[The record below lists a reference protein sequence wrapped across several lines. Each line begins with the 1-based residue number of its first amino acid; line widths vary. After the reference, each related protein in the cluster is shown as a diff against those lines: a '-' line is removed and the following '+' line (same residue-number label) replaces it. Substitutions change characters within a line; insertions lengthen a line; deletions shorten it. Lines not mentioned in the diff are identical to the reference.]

1 MTYRNRRSL
10 WALVVLGLLV
20 GGQGSAAPATDKSDL
35 NGDGVV
41 DALDL
46 EFFSNLYLEQDYQT
60 VDWCA
65 FYQSSIENPKY
76 FRRVVSDKPEYYQQL
91 FDYIVVTY
99 DCPVTQPEA
108 ADKSDLNADG
118 VVDLEDVKLFG
129 TNYLGRNW
137 ELVDWCV
144 FHGAVLAGADFEG
157 QPTDYYLKHFTQLL
171 DFINVY
177 FTCGG
182 EPPPPNGLLLE
193 NTPKYLA
200 RIATS
205 PLATGD
211 FYISD
216 PMVGS
221 VFVYDE
227 FLTLK
232 AEVKGLGKPLGV
244 AIDLQGNLLV
254 GNNGRNN
261 VEVYDTSTGVM
272 LTFFGQ
278 DVVSMPTA
286 ITLDSAGNIYV
297 TDSQQHRVFIFDST
311 YNLVKTIGKPG
322 VGPDTLKFPTDAEIL
337 PSTTGGTAG
346 AMEVFV
352 ADQGNNRVQVF
363 DLDGNWLRSLTF
375 GGVEGQNCS
384 WFTGVCEIPG
394 MPPFTKVQALA
405 SDSFGRLHVLDN
417 FAAAVH
423 IFDPADGTYVE
434 SLGGYGST
442 AGLLRVP
449 MDVVVSTSDMAIVT
463 AGDGDRIEIY
473 SVPQ

>member
-1 MTYRNRRSL
+1 
-10 WALVVLGLLV
+10 
-20 GGQGSAAPATDKSDL
+20 
-35 NGDGVV
+35 
-41 DALDL
+41 
-46 EFFSNLYLEQDYQT
+46 
-60 VDWCA
+60 
-65 FYQSSIENPKY
+65 
-76 FRRVVSDKPEYYQQL
+76 
-91 FDYIVVTY
+91 
-99 DCPVTQPEA
+99 
-108 ADKSDLNADG
+108 
-118 VVDLEDVKLFG
+118 
-129 TNYLGRNW
+129 
-137 ELVDWCV
+137 
-144 FHGAVLAGADFEG
+144 
-157 QPTDYYLKHFTQLL
+157 
-171 DFINVY
+171 
-177 FTCGG
+177 
-182 EPPPPNGLLLE
+182 
-193 NTPKYLA
+193 
-200 RIATS
+200 
-205 PLATGD
+205 
-211 FYISD
+211 
-216 PMVGS
+216 MVGS

-311 YNLVKTIGKPG
+311 YN
-322 VGPDTLKFPTDAEIL
+322 
-337 PSTTGGTAG
+337 G

-434 SLGGYGST
+434 SRGGYGST

>member
-200 RIATS
+200 RI
-205 PLATGD
+205 P
-211 FYISD
+211 
-216 PMVGS
+216 
-221 VFVYDE
+221 
-227 FLTLK
+227 
-232 AEVKGLGKPLGV
+232 
-244 AIDLQGNLLV
+244 
-254 GNNGRNN
+254 
-261 VEVYDTSTGVM
+261 
-272 LTFFGQ
+272 
-278 DVVSMPTA
+278 
-286 ITLDSAGNIYV
+286 
-297 TDSQQHRVFIFDST
+297 
-311 YNLVKTIGKPG
+311 
-322 VGPDTLKFPTDAEIL
+322 
-337 PSTTGGTAG
+337 
-346 AMEVFV
+346 
-352 ADQGNNRVQVF
+352 
-363 DLDGNWLRSLTF
+363 
-375 GGVEGQNCS
+375 
-384 WFTGVCEIPG
+384 
-394 MPPFTKVQALA
+394 A
-405 SDSFGRLHVLDN
+405 SDR
-417 FAAAVH
+417 
-423 IFDPADGTYVE
+423 
-434 SLGGYGST
+434 
-442 AGLLRVP
+442 
-449 MDVVVSTSDMAIVT
+449 
-463 AGDGDRIEIY
+463 
-473 SVPQ
+473 